1 MPMRLFVK
9 RTEAIRV
16 LAVAPAMENPSSHRV
31 SQHDNSAKRVK
42 ALVRIVMN
50 LVTFNA
56 VASISLLIV
65 ILALVGFFHRR
76 MVLGDIA
83 TDSKLLQG
91 YGQTCR
97 IDINGFIPGSCTSIE
112 IATTTFSAWTAI
124 GQALALQWVATST
137 SPYFVAT
144 CIKTKP
150 TNSKQTALIFLAGY
164 DYFPNCQP
172 SN

>member
-1 MPMRLFVK
+1 
-9 RTEAIRV
+9 
-16 LAVAPAMENPSSHRV
+16 
-31 SQHDNSAKRVK
+31 
-42 ALVRIVMN
+42 
-50 LVTFNA
+50 
-56 VASISLLIV
+56 
-65 ILALVGFFHRR
+65 
-76 MVLGDIA
+76 MVLGDTA

-137 SPYFVAT
+137 SPYFVTT

-172 SN
+172 SNGPQEIAGLAMLETTVRDEFLDGAYMLTVFADKTMSETLTHSIHTARQIV